1 MNRQCLIC
9 ASSAV
14 LTREAAKGLTVLI
27 GLLNGA
33 IEGAQRP
40 HERSGQSALLS
51 GQAAVAPAYPK
62 ARKEADEVV
71 RFHLAGFDSLCLRCG
86 ALFSEAT
93 EIKERLNPG

>member
-9 ASSAV
+9 DSSAV
-14 LTREAAKGLTVLI
+14 LTCDAGKRLTVLM

-40 HERSGQSALLS
+40 HERIGQSALLS
-51 GQAAVAPAYPK
+51 GLTAVVPAYPA

-71 RFHLAGFDSLCLRCG
+71 RFHFADFDYLCLRCG
-86 ALFSEAT
+86 ALFNEAA